1 MKKVLLRL
9 FIVFCLSTS
18 ILLVAPFHIAYAEG
32 DIIPASQFNTNNIIG
47 SQITYN
53 TEYYETTGQYDQ
65 YDNTIEFILDD
76 YYIGK
81 IDSLTVTYR
90 YIGNST
96 DRTISFTNVGV
107 NGTSFTVTIA
117 NTGDRVSTANL
128 RITTLRYDGQFY
140 TKSSFL
146 QVFPFESF
154 AIQSFNLCNNQLVGI
169 NNQYQ
174 YQFNMFKLIGT
185 TSSQYVTASKMHQ
198 FYGYAGTQYTW
209 IFWID
214 KNVYDN
220 TTFFQYVTLGNNL
233 AFVDIKVIDRFHF
246 EGHTTSIVNVTL
258 QGINNAGN
266 TPSYRGDTDAL
277 FYLGLYYENGFVVE
291 KNIQKAV
298 ALYQNGAEHGDA
310 YCCSNLGKLYADGFK
325 GQKPDY
331 KKAAGYYL
339 DALVLGDA
347 LGYAGIGH
355 MYEVGTIAGKED
367 IETAKKWY
375 QLAAK
380 HDFEPAI
387 EELKRLGDEFEP
399 QLDIVEKVLR
409 AKCLL
414 EIKDLSFE
422 DLRAAV
428 KDMNTKR

>member
-277 FYLGLYYENGFVVE
+277 YMPIYFNLKAYQNVSTDFALQFGLDNRLLNALDEVAGTTSSDNSAAELQNEQSEFGQSASELYQYENDFNESLNDSLDDINVNFDIGNTFGSKFLASATWVR
-291 KNIQKAV
+291 QQFD
-298 ALYQNGAEHGDA
+298 ALTSSSPFG
-310 YCCSNLGKLYADGFK
+310 SVLSFS
-325 GQKPDY
+325 
-331 KKAAGYYL
+331 
-339 DALVLGDA
+339 LVLGIA
-347 LGYAGIGH
+347 LLVIG
-355 MYEVGTIAGKED
+355 K
-367 IETAKKWY
+367 
-375 QLAAK
+375 
-380 HDFEPAI
+380 AI
-387 EELKRLGDEFEP
+387 K
-399 QLDIVEKVLR
+399 
-409 AKCLL
+409 
-414 EIKDLSFE
+414 
-422 DLRAAV
+422 
-428 KDMNTKR
+428 